1 MSRSHDKLKQI
12 DDYVYSLT
20 GCSWVKRKN
29 KKKKLINLHN
39 AKVTN
44 EISIIKGKIRDLRAI
59 GTSEQ
64 NLRFWYAELSKKED
78 EII

>member
-1 MSRSHDKLKQI
+1 MHEDIL
-12 DDYVYSLT
+12 
-20 GCSWVKRKN
+20 
-29 KKKKLINLHN
+29 
-39 AKVTN
+39 
-44 EISIIKGKIRDLRAI
+44 IIKGKIRDLRAI